1 MYQIIYEGMKIAGAM
16 LLVLLTVIDIKTKRV
31 PRIFL
36 GIAIGS
42 VCILCLFGGAEEI
55 IRSVLGAI
63 IGLMFVVFSYITKEA
78 IGYGDSW
85 LMVWLWMLL
94 GGWKLCILLFIAF
107 ASAAMIGT
115 LEIIRQKSFGKSSRI
130 AFVPYLLWGYIGVWF
145 L

>member
-1 MYQIIYEGMKIAGAM
+1 MYQIIYEGMKIAGAI
-16 LLVLLTVIDIKTKRV
+16 LLLLLTVIDIKTKRV

-36 GIAIGS
+36 EIAIGS
-42 VCILCLFGGAEEI
+42 ICILCLFGGAKEI
-55 IRSVLGAI
+55 VRSASGAV

-85 LMVWLWMLL
+85 LMVWLGMLL

-107 ASAAMIGT
+107 ASAAIVGT
-115 LEIIRQKSFGKSSRI
+115 VEIIRQKSFRKGSKI

>member
-55 IRSVLGAI
+55 IRSVLGAV

-85 LMVWLWMLL
+85 LMVWLGMLL
-94 GGWKLCILLFIAF
+94 GGWKLCILLFSI
-107 ASAAMIGT
+107 IT
-115 LEIIRQKSFGKSSRI
+115 LFNFKRFL
-130 AFVPYLLWGYIGVWF
+130 FVKDINSLCSWG
-145 L
+145 